1 MPMRIITE
9 TRLKNGWEKHPDA
22 EPGLRAWKKL
32 VKAQNWN
39 SFAEI
44 KATSIFAPDQVKN
57 FIVFDIGGNK
67 YRLITYIDYE
77 SKMIFIRDFL
87 THSEY
92 DKNNWKSDIWFNS

>member
-1 MPMRIITE
+1 MRIITE

-22 EPGLRAWKKL
+22 ESSLRAWKKL
-32 VKAQNWN
+32 VKTQNWN

-44 KATSIFAPDQVKN
+44 KATSIFARDQVKN
-57 FIVFDIGGNK
+57 FIIFDIGGNK

-92 DKNNWKSDIWFNS
+92 DKNNWKNDTWFNS